1 MSTKLTGGARSD
13 EHTHV
18 TLRCA
23 DRAELPAVL
32 GLWAASEA
40 VPTHT
45 DDIESLTRLMD
56 ADPEAL
62 VVAVDKGIIVGSV
75 VAGWDGWRGSI
86 YRLVVAPSHR
96 RRGLGRQL
104 LDCGE
109 RSLQARGATRL
120 AAIVV
125 CSDDR
130 AIGFWRST
138 GWFEQPD
145 RVRFVKG

>member
-1 MSTKLTGGARSD
+1 MA
-13 EHTHV
+13 V

-56 ADPEAL
+56 ADREAL
-62 VVAVDKGIIVGSV
+62 VVAVDNGIIVGSV

-120 AAIVV
+120 ATIVV